1 MKPTKISGAIWRK
14 VSAVF
19 AENIATKRKL
29 RLEWCFQLNPFQ
41 SKLVLL
47 TAALCLVTGGAD
59 AQSKRWR
66 GNFKGNVSAVKKAPV
81 KSWRAEDY
89 PDDAAATPAN
99 DPPPAIYG
107 PTADV
112 EVAITGGR
120 IGGDRLDD
128 GSVVFK
134 AVPFARPP
142 VGNLRWTAPQSPL
155 AWTVVR
161 FETESAPACLQVS
174 YGWNA
179 DMAKTSSEDCLYL
192 EVRTPEMHPDA
203 PLPVMVFVHGG
214 ANRAGNGAGT
224 VMSGL
229 VDEGV
234 ILVSIQYRLGVFG
247 FLSHPAL
254 TAESPDK
261 ASGNYALM
269 DQIKALEWVRDNIA
283 VFGGDPDNVT
293 LFGHSAGAQ
302 DVGLLMASPLANGLF
317 DKAIIESGPPQF
329 GLPPRTLAENEAMGV
344 ELASRQSLRAGE
356 NAPAGAEALE
366 DLRRAPATALQEAA
380 DKLKPPVDDASFIWL
395 QAVVDGHVLPKSPYE
410 VFRAHN
416 QAKVPLVIGTSAQEL
431 GLHGG
436 EDAIYPTI
444 QEAFGPNRMKV
455 LSFYGIDTRL
465 RAKADPV
472 LGDTAM
478 QLSTDLMMRC
488 PSDWTAWQVS
498 ASGQDTW
505 LYQLDVDA
513 GGGIAHHGSEL
524 AFVFNHRPKDKLARQ
539 WPPLLEHWAR
549 FARTGNPNGDGL
561 PFWPFYGSDGYY
573 LQYEHKG
580 PVARKGMRYEVCRYR
595 DTP

>member
-1 MKPTKISGAIWRK
+1 MTPKA
-14 VSAVF
+14 
-19 AENIATKRKL
+19 KL
-29 RLEWCFQLNPFQ
+29 

-47 TAALCLVTGGAD
+47 TGALCLVVGSAD

-66 GNFKGNVSAVKKAPV
+66 GSFKGNAAAVKKVPV

-89 PDDAAATPAN
+89 PPETREETQAEPQGTIAS
-99 DPPPAIYG
+99 PPVVHG
-107 PTADV
+107 PRADV
-112 EVAITGGR
+112 ELPVTGGL

-142 VGNLRWTAPQSPL
+142 VGNLRWTPPQPPL
-155 AWTVVR
+155 SWNGVR
-161 FETESAPACLQVS
+161 FETRGAPACLQVP

-192 EVRTPEMHPDA
+192 EIRTPEIHPDA

-234 ILVSIQYRLGVFG
+234 VLVSIQYRLGVFG

-254 TAESPDK
+254 TAEGEG

-269 DQIKALEWVRDNIA
+269 DQIAALEWVRDNIA

-302 DVGLLMASPLANGLF
+302 DVGLLMASPLAEGLF
-317 DKAIIESGPPQF
+317 DKAIIQSGPPQF

-344 ELASRQSLRAGE
+344 ELVRLYSPRAGE
-356 NAPAGAEALE
+356 RAPAGAEALE
-366 DLRRAPATALQEAA
+366 DLRRAPGIQLQEAA
-380 DKLKPPVDDASFIWL
+380 DKLRPPVDDASFIWL

-416 QAKVPLVIGTSAQEL
+416 QAKVPLIIGTSAQEL

-436 EDAIYPTI
+436 DAAVYPTVH
-444 QEAFGPNRMKV
+444 EAFGPNRMKA
-455 LSFYGIDTRL
+455 LSFYGIDTKL
-465 RAKADPV
+465 RAKPDPV

-488 PSDWTAWQVS
+488 PSDWTAWQVN
-498 ASGQDTW
+498 ASGQGTW

-513 GGGIAHHGSEL
+513 SGGTAHHGSEL
-524 AFVFNHRPKDKLARQ
+524 AFVFNHRPEGKSARQ

-549 FARTGNPNGDGL
+549 FAKTGDPNGEGL
-561 PFWPFYGSDGYY
+561 PFWPFYGTDGYY

>member
-1 MKPTKISGAIWRK
+1 MTAKSIT
-14 VSAVF
+14 
-19 AENIATKRKL
+19 
-29 RLEWCFQLNPFQ
+29 
-41 SKLVLL
+41 SKLLLL
-47 TAALCLVTGGAD
+47 TASLCLIAGGAD

-66 GNFKGNVSAVKKAPV
+66 GSFKGNTKTVKKAPV

-89 PDDAAATPAN
+89 PPEMQEEVPAESQRTTA
-99 DPPPAIYG
+99 PAPIVYG
-107 PTADV
+107 PRADV
-112 EVAITGGR
+112 ELSVTGGL

-142 VGNLRWTAPQSPL
+142 IGNLRWTPPQAPL
-155 AWTVVR
+155 NWNGVR
-161 FETESAPACLQVS
+161 FETQSAPACLQVS
-174 YGWNA
+174 YVWNA

-192 EVRTPEMHPDA
+192 EVRTPEILPDA

-229 VDEGV
+229 VGEGV
-234 ILVSIQYRLGVFG
+234 VLVSIQYRLGVFG
-247 FLSHPAL
+247 FLSHPVL
-254 TAESPDK
+254 TDEGGG

-283 VFGGDPDNVT
+283 AFGGDPDNVT

-302 DVGLLMASPLANGLF
+302 DVGLLMASPLAEGLF
-317 DKAIIESGPPQF
+317 DKAIIQSGPPQF
-329 GLPPRTLAENEAMGV
+329 GLPPRTLAENEALGI
-344 ELASRQSLRAGE
+344 ELARQYSPRAGE
-356 NAPAGAEALE
+356 RAPAGAEALE
-366 DLRRAPATALQEAA
+366 DLRRAPALALQAAA
-380 DKLKPPVDDASFIWL
+380 DKLNPPVDDASFIWL
-395 QAVVDGHVLPKSPYE
+395 QAVVDGHVLPKSPYD
-410 VFRAHN
+410 VFRAHD
-416 QAKVPLVIGTSAQEL
+416 QAKVPLIIGVSAQEL

-436 EDAIYPTI
+436 EAAIYPKVH
-444 QEAFGPNRMKV
+444 EAFGPNRMKA
-455 LSFYGIDTRL
+455 LSFYGIDTKM
-465 RAKADPV
+465 RAKPDLV

-488 PSDWTAWQVS
+488 PSDWTAWQVN
-498 ASGQDTW
+498 ASGQDIW

-513 GGGIAHHGSEL
+513 SGGVAHHGSEL
-524 AFVFNHRPKDKLARQ
+524 AFVFNDRPEGKTARQ
-539 WPPLLEHWAR
+539 WPPLLQHWAR
-549 FARTGNPNGDGL
+549 FAKTGNPNGEGL

-573 LQYEHKG
+573 LQFEHKG

>member
-1 MKPTKISGAIWRK
+1 MTAKSMT
-14 VSAVF
+14 
-19 AENIATKRKL
+19 
-29 RLEWCFQLNPFQ
+29 
-41 SKLVLL
+41 SKLALMV
-47 TAALCLVTGGAD
+47 AALCLVAGTAD

-66 GNFKGNVSAVKKAPV
+66 GSFKGNTTVVKKPPA

-89 PDDAAATPAN
+89 PQETQAEVPA
-99 DPPPAIYG
+99 DTQAIAPLPLADG
-107 PTADV
+107 PHGDV
-112 EVAITGGR
+112 EVTVAGGR
-120 IGGDRLDD
+120 IGGERLDD

-142 VGNLRWTAPQSPL
+142 VGNLRWTPPQAPA
-155 AWTVVR
+155 AWTGVR
-161 FETESAPACLQVS
+161 YETRSAPACLQVS

-234 ILVSIQYRLGVFG
+234 VLVSVQYRLGVFG

-254 TAESPDK
+254 TAEGK
-261 ASGNYALM
+261 GASGNYALM

-283 VFGGDPDNVT
+283 AFGGDPSNVT

-302 DVGLLMASPLANGLF
+302 DVGLLMASPLADGLF
-317 DKAIIESGPPQF
+317 DKAIIQSGPPQF
-329 GLPPRTLAENEAMGV
+329 GLPPRTLAENEAMGI
-344 ELASRQSLRAGE
+344 ELARRSSQGNPAGRDALEALR
-356 NAPAGAEALE
+356 NAPAV
-366 DLRRAPATALQEAA
+366 ALQETA
-380 DKLKPPVDDASFIWL
+380 DTLAPPVDDASFIWL
-395 QAVVDGHVLPKSPYE
+395 QAVVDGHVLPQSPYE
-410 VFRAHN
+410 VFRAHK
-416 QAKVPLVIGTSAQEL
+416 QAKVPLIIGTSAQEL

-444 QEAFGPNRMKV
+444 HEAFGANRMKV

-465 RAKADPV
+465 RAKPDPV

-488 PSDWTAWQVS
+488 PSDWTAWQVN
-498 ASGQDTW
+498 ASGQNTW

-513 GGGIAHHGSEL
+513 SGGIAHHGSEL
-524 AFVFNHRPKDKLARQ
+524 AFVFNHRPGDEASRQ

-549 FARTGNPNGDGL
+549 FAKTGNPNGDGL
-561 PFWPFYGSDGYY
+561 PFWPFYGTDGYY